1 MLLWNKDLV
10 LAAAELFVRECRCW
24 CGCGGEF
31 AQITGGAGMEEQL
44 KAFVC
49 NPLILVFL
57 TEASDSQHTAFSKL
71 EYALE

>member
-1 MLLWNKDLV
+1 
-10 LAAAELFVRECRCW
+10 
-24 CGCGGEF
+24 
-31 AQITGGAGMEEQL
+31 MEEQL